1 MRDVLRRIAI
11 HGGLTALFLGM
22 LGFMFAELA
31 SIWLSGS
38 PGVRVGTGEP
48 IASTDTEGAV
58 SSSLR
63 SRVPFLM
70 AVWGFLFIA
79 AAELVVHGCR
89 GRRKP
94 PAPPPQP
101 DEAEKLLEELL
112 SQVESK
118 AASAPEPEAV
128 RPDAE
133 APGPLA
139 SPSQPEPRRQ

>member
-38 PGVRVGTGEP
+38 PGVRMGTGEP

-70 AVWGFLFIA
+70 AVWGFVFIA
-79 AAELVVHGCR
+79 IAELVVHWWR
-89 GRRKP
+89 ARREP
-94 PAPPPQP
+94 PAAPPQP

-118 AASAPEPEAV
+118 AANPQEPNA
-128 RPDAE
+128 AE
-133 APGPLA
+133 TQPTAHDRVQL
-139 SPSQPEPRRQ
+139 PSQPEPTGR